1 MASDTIKKLLKE
13 NEELK
18 RENERLR
25 QKEEDTG
32 TPENKDFIYNVIIE
46 NGPLGIAVISL
57 DFKFL
62 KINRTLCNLLE
73 YSKEELLSLSIS
85 DISHPEDYEN
95 DVQQFNLLLNAEI
108 DSYTMEKRFIKKDKS
123 ILFCKL
129 TGILNRDNS
138 GKPLYAIGYIEDIT
152 RQKKANQKVYEIEER
167 YKALHNMSGEFIY
180 ISDLDGNFIELNGSA
195 EKRLGLKKE
204 ELQNF
209 NIKNLFID
217 NDDLKKL
224 NGRISELLKGSI
236 IESTAIYKIKNK
248 YGEFIEIESNI
259 SLLHKDGKPY
269 AFIGIARD
277 VTERNRIYSELKE
290 SKELYKLLV
299 ENQTDFIIKVDPK
312 GRFLYVSP
320 SYCQFFAKSEEE
332 LLSKKFFPFVYADD
346 ILITRNA
353 LKAALNPPYISYIEQ
368 RAYTKFGIRWLAW
381 SNKAILDK
389 TGNVSAI
396 VAIGR
401 DINEKKLFEIEL
413 LKSEE
418 RYRETVDFL
427 PVSVYEFDIK
437 RNITFLN
444 KKAKEFTGISDEEV
458 ISGQINP
465 LDYIIPSNME
475 SAGEN
480 LEKVLLKGESLN
492 GTEYKIRHKN
502 GTETNVLTNT
512 APIFDNGKI
521 VGIRGAAIDINELK
535 KIEKQ
540 LKKSEEKYRHV
551 FEKNFT
557 AIIISNIDGK
567 ILDCND
573 AFAKLIG
580 LPDVESAK
588 EINIKTLYE
597 NPDYRKRIEELLK
610 KEGEIRNYE
619 FRLKNMIGETK
630 FIIGN
635 AAVDYNENGEIET
648 IRKYLFDYTEKEL
661 AQQKLEDYK
670 NHLELIIQERTEQL
684 RRELEKQ
691 KIAEE
696 KIQKAFQKEK
706 ELNELKTSFIST
718 ASHEFRTPLTS
729 IRLYTDLISML
740 SKDSSGNE
748 MNNYIEHIQSAV
760 KNMTT
765 LINDVLTL
773 SRTDTGK
780 LTFIPSEM
788 DLFKFAENIL
798 SEVKDLCSQKHR
810 LIFNYKTTRKMFFM
824 DEKLLRNI
832 FLNLLSNAVK
842 YSPNGGNI
850 SLEISIENDFILFSF
865 FDEGLGIAGNEL
877 VKIFEPFYRISNSHA
892 IEGTGLGL
900 AIVKRSVELHGGTIQ
915 VSSEL
920 KKGTKFFIQIP
931 IINGK

>member
-1 MASDTIKKLLKE
+1 
-13 NEELK
+13 
-18 RENERLR
+18 
-25 QKEEDTG
+25 
-32 TPENKDFIYNVIIE
+32 
-46 NGPLGIAVISL
+46 
-57 DFKFL
+57 
-62 KINRTLCNLLE
+62 
-73 YSKEELLSLSIS
+73 
-85 DISHPEDYEN
+85 
-95 DVQQFNLLLNAEI
+95 
-108 DSYTMEKRFIKKDKS
+108 
-123 ILFCKL
+123 
-129 TGILNRDNS
+129 
-138 GKPLYAIGYIEDIT
+138 
-152 RQKKANQKVYEIEER
+152 
-167 YKALHNMSGEFIY
+167 
-180 ISDLDGNFIELNGSA
+180 
-195 EKRLGLKKE
+195 
-204 ELQNF
+204 
-209 NIKNLFID
+209 
-217 NDDLKKL
+217 
-224 NGRISELLKGSI
+224 
-236 IESTAIYKIKNK
+236 
-248 YGEFIEIESNI
+248 
-259 SLLHKDGKPY
+259 
-269 AFIGIARD
+269 
-277 VTERNRIYSELKE
+277 
-290 SKELYKLLV
+290 
-299 ENQTDFIIKVDPK
+299 
-312 GRFLYVSP
+312 
-320 SYCQFFAKSEEE
+320 
-332 LLSKKFFPFVYADD
+332 
-346 ILITRNA
+346 
-353 LKAALNPPYISYIEQ
+353 
-368 RAYTKFGIRWLAW
+368 
-381 SNKAILDK
+381 
-389 TGNVSAI
+389 
-396 VAIGR
+396 
-401 DINEKKLFEIEL
+401 
-413 LKSEE
+413 
-418 RYRETVDFL
+418 
-427 PVSVYEFDIK
+427 
-437 RNITFLN
+437 
-444 KKAKEFTGISDEEV
+444 
-458 ISGQINP
+458 
-465 LDYIIPSNME
+465 ME

-502 GTETNVLTNT
+502 GTETTVITNT

-521 VGIRGAAIDINELK
+521 VGVRGAAIDINELK

-588 EINIKTLYE
+588 RINIKTLYE

-718 ASHEFRTPLTS
+718 ASHEFRTPFTS

-798 SEVKDLCSQKHR
+798 SEVKDLCSPKHR

-915 VSSEL
+915 VNSEL
-920 KKGTKFFIQIP
+920 KKGTKFFIQFP